1 MPKHSESKTFRQSRR
16 KVLKYAGVAA
26 GTALAAPFAPYIR
39 RARAEPV
46 EINMLSWYGLAE
58 PDMVEAFEAEHN
70 VKFKPK
76 YYAGGDNMLAA
87 LAQSPPGTFDIIHT
101 DAEYARILIERGD
114 LIDEMNPADYP
125 FDDMLHED
133 FTQFPGHWKDGK
145 LYSVINRFG
154 HLGVTY
160 NKEHVSL
167 EEAMSYDVYWNP
179 KLAGKVGHFD
189 WHLPNLGQVSLL
201 NGNNDPGPFDISAD
215 AWSKVRE
222 KTLSLKPQVKG
233 FFDYGGTFSSLKN
246 GEVLAC
252 VGIGDWVTGVLE
264 KDGAPVG
271 SAVPKEG
278 GIQWTE
284 SYSIVSTSTKEGHR
298 QEVHPVRDVSRRP
311 GPLGQH
317 GGISGLHGDQGGH
330 EGAAGTDPGRSP
342 ADGTGRGS
350 VQQPDHLDQRRSYPL
365 SRHPEAAKPRGVE
378 RILVRVQERVI
389 RTRRRAGFGHG
400 GRPGPPA
407 PRVQTARQ
415 ERDAGLASAMPGT
428 N

>member
-1 MPKHSESKTFRQSRR
+1 MPKHSQSKSFKPSRR

-26 GTALAAPFAPYIR
+26 GTALVAPFAPYIR
-39 RARAEPV
+39 TARAEPV

-133 FTQFPGHWKDGK
+133 FTNFPGHWKDGK
-145 LYSVINRFG
+145 LYSVITRFG

-160 NKEHVSL
+160 NKEHLSP
-167 EEAMSYDVYWNP
+167 EEAMSYDVYWSP
-179 KLAGKVGHFD
+179 KVTGKVGHFD

-201 NGNNDPGPFDISAD
+201 NGNSDPGPFDISAD
-215 AWSKVRE
+215 AWAGVRD

-233 FFDYGGTFSSLKN
+233 FFDYGGTFASLKN
-246 GEVLAC
+246 GEILAC

-271 SAVPKEG
+271 SAVPREG

-284 SYSIVSTSTKEGHR
+284 SYSVVSTSTKKDIVRKYIQYTLSPEGQVR
-298 QEVHPVRDVSRRP
+298 SANMAAYPGFTVTKSGMKALREQTPQEARA
-311 GPLGQH
+311 H
-317 GGISGLHGDQGGH
+317 GSDRGG
-330 EGAAGTDPGRSP
+330 R
-342 ADGTGRGS
+342 
-350 VQQPDHLDQRRSYPL
+350 QQPDHVDRRGPHPL
-365 SRHPEAAKPRGVE
+365 SGHAEAAEPRGVE
-378 RILVRVQERVI
+378 RVLVRVQERL
-389 RTRRRAGFGHG
+389 TGLERRAGFGSAS
-400 GRPGPPA
+400 RAGPPGV
-407 PRVQTARQ
+407 P
-415 ERDAGLASAMPGT
+415 
-428 N
+428 

>member
-1 MPKHSESKTFRQSRR
+1 MPNHSGTRLPEHGESKASKPSRR
-16 KVLKYAGVAA
+16 KVLKYAGAA
-26 GTALAAPFAPYIR
+26 AATALVAPFAPYIR
-39 RARAEPV
+39 KARAEPV

-114 LIDEMNPADYP
+114 LVDEMNPADYP
-125 FDDMLHED
+125 FDDMLHDD
-133 FTQFPGHWKDGK
+133 FTQFSGHWSDGK
-145 LYSVINRFG
+145 LYSVITRFG

-201 NGNNDPGPFDISAD
+201 NGNSEPGPFDISAD

-233 FFDYGGTFSSLKN
+233 FFDYGGTFASLKN
-246 GEVLAC
+246 GEILAC

-264 KDGAPVG
+264 KDGASVG

-284 SYSIVSTSTKEGHR
+284 SYSVVSTSTKKDIVKKYIQYTLSPEGQVR
-298 QEVHPVRDVSRRP
+298 SANMQAYPAFTVTKSGMKALQEQTPEEARRTGQVEGVPNNPITLIDEGRIHYRDTP
-311 GPLGQH
+311 K
-317 GGISGLHGDQGGH
+317 
-330 EGAAGTDPGRSP
+330 
-342 ADGTGRGS
+342 
-350 VQQPDHLDQRRSYPL
+350 QQSLEEWNEFWSEYKN
-365 SRHPEAAKPRGVE
+365 A
-378 RILVRVQERVI
+378 
-389 RTRRRAGFGHG
+389 
-400 GRPGPPA
+400 
-407 PRVQTARQ
+407 
-415 ERDAGLASAMPGT
+415 
-428 N
+428 

>member
-1 MPKHSESKTFRQSRR
+1 MPKHTGKKVPIHGGSKIFKPSRR
-16 KVLKYAGVAA
+16 KVLKYAGAAA
-26 GTALAAPFAPYIR
+26 GTALVAPFAPYVQ
-39 RARAEPV
+39 RARAETV

-114 LIDEMNPADYP
+114 LVDELNPADYP
-125 FDDMLHED
+125 FDDMLHDD
-133 FTQFPGHWKDGK
+133 FTRFPGHWKDGR
-145 LYSVINRFG
+145 LYSVITRFG
-154 HLGVTY
+154 HLGVAY
-160 NKEHVSL
+160 NTEHVSL
-167 EEAMSYDVYWNP
+167 DEAMSYDVYWNP

-215 AWSKVRE
+215 AWSGVRD

-233 FFDYGGTFSSLKN
+233 FFDYGGTFASLKN
-246 GEVLAC
+246 GEILAC

-271 SAVPKEG
+271 SVVPREG

-284 SYSIVSTSTKEGHR
+284 SYSIVSTSTKKDIVRQYIRYALSPEGQVR
-298 QEVHPVRDVSRRP
+298 SANMKAYPGFTVTKSGMKALQDRTPVEAERT
-311 GPLGQH
+311 GQV
-317 GGISGLHGDQGGH
+317 
-330 EGAAGTDPGRSP
+330 EGAPNNPITLINEGRIHYRDIP
-342 ADGTGRGS
+342 K
-350 VQQPDHLDQRRSYPL
+350 QQSLEEWNEFWSEYKN
-365 SRHPEAAKPRGVE
+365 A
-378 RILVRVQERVI
+378 
-389 RTRRRAGFGHG
+389 
-400 GRPGPPA
+400 
-407 PRVQTARQ
+407 
-415 ERDAGLASAMPGT
+415 
-428 N
+428 